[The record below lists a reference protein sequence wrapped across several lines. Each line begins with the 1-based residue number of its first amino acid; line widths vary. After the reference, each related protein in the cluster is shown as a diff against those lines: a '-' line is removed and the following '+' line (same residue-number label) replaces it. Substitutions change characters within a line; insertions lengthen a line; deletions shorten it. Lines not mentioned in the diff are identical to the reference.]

1 MRLISLKI
9 ENFGNLSEYTLSFE
23 RDLTVI
29 FEDNGF
35 GKTTLA
41 EFIKTMFY
49 GFPRATK
56 SLAKNSRKK
65 NQPWQGGAYG
75 GNLVFEYDG
84 VRYRICLLYTSRC
97 V

>member
-49 GFPRATK
+49 GFREPPNPLRRIVERKISLGRAARMEGIS
-56 SLAKNSRKK
+56 SLSMM
-65 NQPWQGGAYG
+65 
-75 GNLVFEYDG
+75 EYVIG
-84 VRYRICLLYTSRC
+84 
-97 V
+97 